1 MEYIWL
7 TEKQV
12 DEIIAHAHQDKPYEA
27 CGMLA
32 GKTNQVLQ
40 VIPMQNIAS
49 DPKHRFEID
58 PIDLSRHLPQI
69 ESEGLS
75 LLGFYHSHPN
85 GDPIPSATDIKESTY
100 PNTIQLIVGL
110 KTKQAKLGAW
120 MIDGLRV
127 NPVKIHI
134 GSSEPSYKPQRKLS
148 NAQKNAIIIIAI
160 VALFIMVVLS
170 INLLPAP
177 PEIPAP

>member
-1 MEYIWL
+1 MDYIWL

-12 DEIIAHAHQDKPYEA
+12 DEIIAHAHQVKPYEA
-27 CGMLA
+27 CGILV

-40 VIPMQNIAS
+40 VIPTQNTAN

-58 PIDLSRHLPQI
+58 PIDLSRHLPQL
-69 ESEGLS
+69 ESDGLS

-85 GDPIPSATDIKESTY
+85 SDPIPSSTDIRESTY
-100 PNTIQLIVGL
+100 PNTIQLIAGL
-110 KTKQAKLGAW
+110 KTKQTQFGAW

-127 NPVKIHI
+127 NPVEIYI
-134 GSSEPSYKPQRKLS
+134 GTSEPPYKPQRKLS
-148 NAQKNAIIIIAI
+148 NAQKNAIIITAI
-160 VALFIMVVLS
+160 LALVIMVVLS

-177 PEIPAP
+177 PEIPTP

>member
-1 MEYIWL
+1 MDYIWL

-12 DEIIAHAHQDKPYEA
+12 DEIIAHAHEETPYEA
-27 CGMLA
+27 CGILA

-40 VIPMQNIAS
+40 VIPTSNSAS
-49 DPKHRFEID
+49 DPKHRFEIN

-69 ESEGLS
+69 EAEELS

-85 GDPIPSATDIKESTY
+85 GNPIPSATDIRESTY
-100 PNTIQLIVGL
+100 PNTVQLIVGL
-110 KTKQAKLGAW
+110 KTKQAQLNAW
-120 MIDGLRV
+120 VIDGLRV
-127 NPVKIHI
+127 NSVKIHI
-134 GSSEPSYKPQRKLS
+134 GSSEPPYKPQRKLS

-160 VALFIMVVLS
+160 VALVIMVVLS

>member
-7 TEKQV
+7 TEAQV
-12 DEIIAHAHQDKPYEA
+12 DEIITHAHKEYPYEA
-27 CGMLA
+27 CGILA

-40 VIPMQNIAS
+40 VIPTQNSAN
-49 DPKHRFEID
+49 DPKHHFEID
-58 PIDLSRHLPQI
+58 PVDLSRHLPQI
-69 ESEGLS
+69 EAEGLS

-85 GDPIPSATDIKESTY
+85 GESIPSATDIRESTY
-100 PNTIQLIVGL
+100 PNTVQLIIGL
-110 KTKQAKLGAW
+110 KTKQAQLNAW
-120 MIDGLRV
+120 LINGLKV

-134 GSSEPSYKPQRKLS
+134 GLSRPPYKPQRKLS

-160 VALFIMVVLS
+160 VALVIMVVLS